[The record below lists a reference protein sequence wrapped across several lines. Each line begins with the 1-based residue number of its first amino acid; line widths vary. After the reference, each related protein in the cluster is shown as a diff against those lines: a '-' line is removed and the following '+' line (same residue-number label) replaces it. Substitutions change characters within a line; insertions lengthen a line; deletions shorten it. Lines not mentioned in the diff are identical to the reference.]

1 MDVDG
6 LLCGLADSKSFTN
19 GDDDVF
25 FKGSDLDRNSD
36 VAAGDGWRR
45 LLAKDFGGRVDR
57 RPPEDGKGTGSF
69 GKRRNKTHTLCV
81 RCGRRSFHLQ
91 KSRCS
96 ACAFPAARKRTYN
109 WSVKAI
115 RRKTTGTG
123 RMRYLRNVPRRFKSG
138 FREGTEAAPR
148 KKAAAATA

>member
-1 MDVDG
+1 MEIGVEWLKMMVDG
-6 LLCGLADSKSFTN
+6 T
-19 GDDDVF
+19 V
-25 FKGSDLDRNSD
+25 
-36 VAAGDGWRR
+36 
-45 LLAKDFGGRVDR
+45 
-57 RPPEDGKGTGSF
+57 GKGTGSF

-91 KSRCS
+91 KSRCA
-96 ACAFPAARKRTYN
+96 ACAFPAARTRKYN

-123 RMRYLRNVPRRFKSG
+123 RMRYLRHVPRRFKSG

-148 KKAAAATA
+148 KRGAATTA

>member
-1 MDVDG
+1 M
-6 LLCGLADSKSFTN
+6 
-19 GDDDVF
+19 
-25 FKGSDLDRNSD
+25 
-36 VAAGDGWRR
+36 
-45 LLAKDFGGRVDR
+45 
-57 RPPEDGKGTGSF
+57 GKGTGSF

-96 ACAFPAARKRTYN
+96 AYN

-148 KKAAAATA
+148 KKGTTATS